1 MRLRPAQRE
10 KRAACPSGGV
20 VSPCFRARRQMPWPM
35 PWLLGVLA
43 LMCFHA
49 GTLADSAEPAH
60 PAEFVGSASCEACH
74 ADEAALWRGSHHD
87 LAMAEPS
94 DATVLGD
101 FNDAELTAH
110 GVSSR
115 FFRRDDAWFVRTDGP
130 DGALHDYRIA
140 YTFGWQPLQQY
151 LIAFPD
157 GRLQALG
164 LAWDSRPAAEGGQRW
179 FHLYPDEPAMG
190 PEHPL
195 HWTSRDQTWNYQCAD
210 CHSTGL
216 EKGYDLATDR
226 YATTWAE
233 IDVACEACHGP
244 ASAHVAQANAVASGD
259 DDAWT
264 RDKGLAVVLRET
276 AEVRWLVDSETGLPR
291 RSPPRTSHA
300 ETELCARCH
309 SRRGQIDAE
318 QVPGAPLG
326 DRYQLALL
334 DPGLYHADGQILDE
348 VFVHGS
354 FLQSRMYAAGVTCSD
369 CHEPHSLSLKRDGDE
384 VCTQC
389 HPVARYAST
398 EHHHHPPESDGAS
411 CIGCH
416 MPQRDYMRID
426 ARADHSLRI
435 PRPDLSINIGTPN
448 ACNTCHRD
456 ETAQWALD
464 AVTDW
469 YGAASARQPHYGEA
483 LAVGRDQ
490 AVEARSALV
499 ALAQDAAMP
508 GIARAT
514 AIERLQPLL
523 QPEQIAGLPALLTD
537 ADALVR
543 QAALGWLDVTDDRL
557 RYELGMPLLEDPIR
571 SVRLAAARVL
581 APLVRYELPDS
592 ARRRLDTALDA
603 YRDAQLVNTERPES
617 HLNIGLA
624 EMAQG
629 KVAMARKAYQQ
640 ALALDPRFAP
650 AYANLAD
657 LYRALG
663 SDAEAET
670 TLRVGLEQA
679 PENAALTHALGLLR
693 IRQKQ
698 PRQALAALRRATE
711 LAPENPRY
719 AYVYALALEA
729 EGKRAEAIEVLTAAN
744 ETAPADRDILIA
756 LVTVN
761 RDAGEQKTAGLFAE
775 RLKRRWP
782 GDEQALALYRELGL

>member
-1 MRLRPAQRE
+1 MT
-10 KRAACPSGGV
+10 
-20 VSPCFRARRQMPWPM
+20 
-35 PWLLGVLA
+35 WLLGVLV
-43 LMCFHA
+43 LMCCHA
-49 GTLADSAEPAH
+49 GTLADSAKPAP
-60 PAEFVGSASCEACH
+60 PAEFVGSTSCEVCH

-216 EKGYDLATDR
+216 EKGYDLAADR
-226 YATTWAE
+226 YATSWAE

-244 ASAHVAQANAVASGD
+244 ANAHVAQANAVASGD
-259 DDAWT
+259 ADAWT
-264 RDKGLAVVLRET
+264 RDKGLAVVLGET
-276 AEVRWLVDSETGLPR
+276 AEVRWLVDPDTGLPR

-309 SRRGQIDAE
+309 SRRGQIHAE

-326 DRYQLALL
+326 DRSQLALL

-384 VCTQC
+384 VCAQC
-389 HPVARYAST
+389 HPAARYAST

-435 PRPDLSINIGTPN
+435 PRPDLSIKIGTPN

-456 ETAQWALD
+456 QTADWALG

-469 YGAASARQPHYGEA
+469 YGEAISRQPHYGEA
-483 LAVGRDQ
+483 LAAGRDQ
-490 AVEARSALV
+490 ALEARSALL
-499 ALAQDAAMP
+499 ALASDAAMP
-508 GIARAT
+508 GIVRAT
-514 AIERLQPLL
+514 AIDLLQPLL
-523 QPEQIAGLPALLTD
+523 QPSQIQALPALLSD
-537 ADALVR
+537 AEALVR
-543 QAALGWLDVTDDRL
+543 QAALGWLEVTDAQV
-557 RYELGMPLLEDPIR
+557 RYKLGLPLLEDPIR

-581 APLVRYELPDS
+581 APLVRYELPDPV
-592 ARRRLDTALDA
+592 RGRLDAALDA
-603 YRDAQLVNTERPES
+603 YRDAQLVNAERPES

-629 KVAMARKAYQQ
+629 KVAMARKAYRQ
-640 ALALDPRFAP
+640 ALALDSAFAP

-657 LYRALG
+657 LFRALG
-663 SDAEAET
+663 SDAEAEA
-670 TLRVGLEQA
+670 TLRAGLA
-679 PENAALTHALGLLR
+679 AVPEHAALTHSLGLLH
-693 IRQKQ
+693 IRQHRTQ
-698 PRQALAALRRATE
+698 QALAALRRAAA
-711 LAPENPRY
+711 LAPENARY

-729 EGKRAEAIEVLTAAN
+729 EGKLDEALKVLTAAHL
-744 ETAPADRDILIA
+744 EAPADRDTLVA
-756 LVTVN
+756 LMTIS
-761 RDAGEQKTAGLFAE
+761 RDAGDRPAAIEFAR
-775 RLKRRWP
+775 RLKQRWP
-782 GDEQALALYRELGL
+782 DDPQMEALISELGL

>member
-1 MRLRPAQRE
+1 MFVFAQTDAAPPAP
-10 KRAACPSGGV
+10 APTSGFAG
-20 VSPCFRARRQMPWPM
+20 SERCTS
-35 PWLLGVLA
+35 
-43 LMCFHA
+43 CHA
-49 GTLADSAEPAH
+49 
-60 PAEFVGSASCEACH
+60 AEFE
-74 ADEAALWRGSHHD
+74 LWRGSHHD
-87 LAMAEPS
+87 LAMTRPTDE
-94 DATVLGD
+94 TVLGD
-101 FNDAELTAH
+101 FDEAELTAH
-110 GVSSR
+110 GVRSR
-115 FFRRDDAWFVRTDGP
+115 FFRQGDDWFVRADGP
-130 DGALHDYRIA
+130 DGALRDYRIA

-195 HWTSRDQTWNYQCAD
+195 HWTSREQTWNYQCAD

-216 EKGYDLATDR
+216 EKGYDLERDA

-244 ASAHVAQANAVASGD
+244 ASAHVAQATAAAAGD
-259 DDAWT
+259 ANAWT
-264 RDKGLAVVLRET
+264 RDKGLAVALGET
-276 AEVRWLVDSETGLPR
+276 AEVRWLVDPETGLPR

-309 SRRGQIDAE
+309 SRRGQIHAE
-318 QVPGAPLG
+318 QVPGSPLG

-384 VCTQC
+384 VCAQC
-389 HPVARYAST
+389 HPAARYASP
-398 EHHHHPPESDGAS
+398 EHHHHPTESDGAS

-435 PRPDLSINIGTPN
+435 PRPDLSIKIGTPN

-456 ETAQWALD
+456 KTARWALD
-464 AVTDW
+464 AVTEW
-469 YGAASARQPHYGEA
+469 YGTASSRRPHYGEA
-483 LAVGRDQ
+483 LAAGRDQ
-490 AVEARSALV
+490 AVEARSVLV

-543 QAALGWLDVTDDRL
+543 QAALGWLDVTDAQL
-557 RYELGMPLLEDPIR
+557 RYRLGMPLLEDPIR
-571 SVRLAAARVL
+571 SVRLTAARVL
-581 APLVRYELPDS
+581 APLARYELPDS
-592 ARRRLDTALDA
+592 ERLRLDAALDA
-603 YRDAQLVNTERPES
+603 YRDAQLVNAERPES

-629 KVAMARKAYQQ
+629 KVAMARKAYRQ
-640 ALALDPRFAP
+640 ALALDPTFAP
-650 AYANLAD
+650 AYTNLTD
-657 LYRALG
+657 LFRALG
-663 SDAEAET
+663 SDAEAEA
-670 TLRVGLEQA
+670 TLRAGLAAVPEQAALTHSLGLLHIRQHRTQQALTALRRAATLA
-679 PENAALTHALGLLR
+679 PENA
-693 IRQKQ
+693 
-698 PRQALAALRRATE
+698 
-711 LAPENPRY
+711 RY

-729 EGKRAEAIEVLTAAN
+729 EGKLDEALKILAAAHL
-744 ETAPADRDILIA
+744 EAPADRDILVA
-756 LVTVN
+756 LMTISQ
-761 RDAGEQKTAGLFAE
+761 DAGNRPAAMEFAR
-775 RLKRRWP
+775 RLKQRWP
-782 GDEQALALYRELGL
+782 DDPQMEALIGELGL

>member
-1 MRLRPAQRE
+1 MTPNTD
-10 KRAACPSGGV
+10 CD
-20 VSPCFRARRQMPWPM
+20 
-35 PWLLGVLA
+35 WLLEGAYRRADCALARALRRWPFRLLVLVSMFVSA
-43 LMCFHA
+43 QTDAAPPAAAPTSGFAGSERCASCHA
-49 GTLADSAEPAH
+49 
-60 PAEFVGSASCEACH
+60 AEFE
-74 ADEAALWRGSHHD
+74 LWRGSHHD
-87 LAMAEPS
+87 LAMTRPTDE
-94 DATVLGD
+94 TVLGD
-101 FNDAELTAH
+101 FDEAELTAH
-110 GVSSR
+110 GVRSR
-115 FFRRDDAWFVRTDGP
+115 FFRQGDDWFVRTDGP
-130 DGALHDYRIA
+130 DGALQNYRVA
-140 YTFGWQPLQQY
+140 YTFGWYPLQQY
-151 LIAFPD
+151 LIAFPG

-164 LAWDSRPAAEGGQRW
+164 LAWDSREAAEGGQRW
-179 FHLYPDEPAMG
+179 FHLYPEEPAMA

-195 HWTSRDQTWNYQCAD
+195 HWTSPDQTWNYQCAD

-216 EKGYDLATDR
+216 EKGYDLERDA

-244 ASAHVAQANAVASGD
+244 ARAHVAQANAVASGNA
-259 DDAWT
+259 DAWT
-264 RDKGLAVVLRET
+264 RDKGLAVVLGET
-276 AEVRWLVDSETGLPR
+276 AEVRWLVDPETGLPR

-309 SRRGQIDAE
+309 SRRGQIHAE
-318 QVPGAPLG
+318 EIPGAPLG

-369 CHEPHSLSLKRDGDE
+369 CHEPHSLRLKRDGDE
-384 VCTQC
+384 VCAQC
-389 HPVARYAST
+389 HPAASYAST

-416 MPQRDYMRID
+416 MPQRTYMRID

-435 PRPDLSINIGTPN
+435 PRPDLNIKIGTPN
-448 ACNTCHRD
+448 ACNSCHRD
-456 ETAQWALD
+456 ETTQWALD

-483 LAVGRDQ
+483 LAAGRDQ

-499 ALAQDAAMP
+499 ALAQDSAMP

-523 QPEQIAGLPALLTD
+523 QPEQIAGLPVLLTD

-543 QAALGWLDVTDDRL
+543 QAALGWLDVTDARL

-571 SVRLAAARVL
+571 SVRLVAARVL

-592 ARRRLDTALDA
+592 DRRRLDAALDA
-603 YRDAQLVNTERPES
+603 YRDAQLVDAERPES

-663 SDAEAET
+663 SDEEAEE
-670 TLRVGLEQA
+670 TLRAGLEKA
-679 PENAALTHALGLLR
+679 PENAALTHALGLLH
-693 IRQKQ
+693 IRKGQS
-698 PRQALAALRRATE
+698 REGLAALGRAAD

-719 AYVYALALEA
+719 AYVYALALDA
-729 EGKRAEAIEVLTAAN
+729 EGARAEAIELLAAAN
-744 ETAPADRDILIA
+744 ALAPADREILIA
-756 LVTVN
+756 LVTIN
-761 RDAGEQKTAGLFAE
+761 RDAGDHAAAAGFAR
-775 RLKRRWP
+775 RLRQRWP
-782 GDEQALALYRELGL
+782 DDAQALALLRELGLQ